1 MSKGSEPQTPGITA
15 QSTIEEQ
22 ISFVL
27 GHPGMSAW
35 LKSAL
40 SDALRCDPLSI
51 MNDLEILNLVLR
63 NRSELLIAEKLGSRN
78 FR

>member
-15 QSTIEEQ
+15 QSMIEEQ

-27 GHPGMSAW
+27 GHPRMSVW

-40 SDALRCDPLSI
+40 SDALHRDPISVL
-51 MNDLEILNLVLR
+51 NDLEILNLILR
-63 NRSELLIAEKLGSRN
+63 NRSELLIAEKFDSLNLR
-78 FR
+78 

>member
-1 MSKGSEPQTPGITA
+1 MSKSSEPQMPSITG

-27 GHPGMSAW
+27 GHPRMSVW

-40 SDALRCDPLSI
+40 SDALHRDPISVL
-51 MNDLEILNLVLR
+51 NDLEILNLILR
-63 NRSELLIAEKLGSRN
+63 SRSECLIVEKFDSLNLR
-78 FR
+78 

>member
-1 MSKGSEPQTPGITA
+1 MSKSSEPQTPGITA

-22 ISFVL
+22 ISFIL

-40 SDALRCDPLSI
+40 RDALHRDPLSV
-51 MNDLEILNLVLR
+51 MNDLEILNLILR
-63 NRSELLIAEKLGSRN
+63 NRSKLLIAGKFSSLDIR
-78 FR
+78 